1 MIKLTFPRSHSREE
15 VRPLFEKFKVQY
27 PQEFENWREREE
39 GYITG
44 AIPSPAEFKIDPIFS
59 ATHYLA
65 DDFVRKETGCTNRA
79 ATGLVF
85 LDFRVLLGEEIKR
98 DQKKVS
104 E

>member
-1 MIKLTFPRSHSREE
+1 MVKLTFPRSHSREDI
-15 VRPLFEKFKVQY
+15 RPLFEKFKVQY
-27 PQEFENWREREE
+27 PQEFEKWRTREE

-44 AIPSPAEFKIDPIFS
+44 AIPSPAEFKIDPIFA

-85 LDFRVLLGEEIKR
+85 LDFRVLINEEIKQ
-98 DQKKVS
+98 DLQTDS